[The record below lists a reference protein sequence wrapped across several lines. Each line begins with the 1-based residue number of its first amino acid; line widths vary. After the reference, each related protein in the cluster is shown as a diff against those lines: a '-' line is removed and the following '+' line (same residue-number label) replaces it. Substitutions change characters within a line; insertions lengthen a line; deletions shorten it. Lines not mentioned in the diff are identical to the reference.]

1 MMNRLLAIVATTF
14 LITSAF
20 SSYNDKVLD
29 SVSGGFCT
37 KIQSGISISR
47 PMIDRELN
55 FVYGVD
61 DIEEEYK
68 NFSRF
73 EELYRR
79 TTSAEDTTQEF
90 QIFAQNCREL
100 YQSLDLGS
108 KDGIAVHMLFE
119 RVAEK
124 YADIMKRFKKHK
136 ERMEPSADI
145 ENRQRENM
153 TYGDA
158 DRIFA
163 QFGVDSLIKIH

>member
-1 MMNRLLAIVATTF
+1 MMNRLLAIVATTL

-20 SSYNDKVLD
+20 SSYNDKILD
-29 SVSGGFCT
+29 GVSGGFCT
-37 KIQSGISISR
+37 KIQSGISVSR

-61 DIEEEYK
+61 EIEEKYK
-68 NFSRF
+68 NSSRF
-73 EELYRR
+73 EELYTR

-90 QIFAQNCREL
+90 QTFAQNCREL
-100 YQSLDLGS
+100 YRSLDSGS
-108 KDGIAVHMLFE
+108 KDGVAVHMLFE

-136 ERMEPSADI
+136 ERMEPSVDI
-145 ENRQRENM
+145 ENRQREN
-153 TYGDA
+153 TAYGDA

-163 QFGVDSLIKIH
+163 QFGVDLLIKH